1 MKKTLSLI
9 MCSLLIAMLSLPV
22 FASTTRF
29 VGWCSCGGR
38 IDETVNT
45 TSWIGVGFVDCTHGK
60 PHAKDSVQERTVI
73 TSVICSRCGEGTVA
87 QAKEE
92 RYYCYAPKSA
102 SLSLPEGSLCPICSE
117 NAVVV
122 KTNSTSWLTTETDEN
137 GISTQERIVVK
148 TSVCGNCGQGG
159 TTNETETRTIRLHK
173 YQ

>member
-1 MKKTLSLI
+1 MKKALSLI
-9 MCSLLIAMLSLPV
+9 MCSLLIAILSLPA
-22 FASTTRF
+22 FAS
-29 VGWCSCGGR
+29 GWCSCGGHLK
-38 IDETVNT
+38 ETVNT
-45 TSWIGVGFVDCTHGK
+45 TSWVGVGFVDCTHGK

-87 QAKEE
+87 QANEE

-102 SLSLPEGSLCPICSE
+102 SLSFPEGSLCPVCSE

-122 KTNSTSWLTTETDEN
+122 KTNSTSWLTTEIDES
-137 GISTQERIVVK
+137 GISTQERIVIK

>member
-9 MCSLLIAMLSLPV
+9 MCSLLIAMLSLPA
-22 FASTTRF
+22 FAS
-29 VGWCSCGGR
+29 GWCSCGGR
-38 IDETVNT
+38 LEETVNT
-45 TSWIGVGFVDCTHGK
+45 TSWVGVGFVDCTHGK

-102 SLSLPEGSLCPICSE
+102 SLSFPEGSLCPVCSE

-122 KTNSTSWLTTETDEN
+122 KTNSTSWLTTETNEN
-137 GISTQERIVVK
+137 GVSTQERIVIK

-159 TTNETETRTIRLHK
+159 TTNETETRTVRLHG
-173 YQ
+173 